1 MTKELENCKQK
12 LVDGGHTCV
21 AQSETEL
28 RTDDRRGILPLMQ
41 WLSGGEFLRGAV
53 VADKVIGKAAAFL
66 LVLGGVREVFAGVIS
81 VPAAEVLENA
91 GISYTFE
98 KKVQNIEN
106 RRHDGICPMESAVLK
121 TEDPQEAFLILEKK
135 CAEFQEKKY

>member
-1 MTKELENCKQK
+1 M
-12 LVDGGHTCV
+12 
-21 AQSETEL
+21 AQNEAEL

-41 WLSGGEFLRGAV
+41 WLAGGDFLRDAV

-66 LVLGGVREVFAGVIS
+66 LVLGGVREVYAGVIS
-81 VPAAEVLENA
+81 IPAADVLQNA
-91 GISYTFE
+91 GIPYTYE

-121 TEDPQEAFLILEKK
+121 TEDPKEAFLILEKK

>member
-1 MTKELENCKQK
+1 M
-12 LVDGGHTCV
+12 
-21 AQSETEL
+21 AQNDTEL

-41 WLSGGEFLRGAV
+41 WLSDGEFLRGAV

-81 VPAAEVLENA
+81 IPAAEVLENA
-91 GISYTFE
+91 GIPYTFE

-106 RRHDGICPMESAVLK
+106 RRHDGICPMESAVLSCNDAEEGYLLLQQK
-121 TEDPQEAFLILEKK
+121 LASAF
-135 CAEFQEKKY
+135 

>member
-1 MTKELENCKQK
+1 M
-12 LVDGGHTCV
+12 

-28 RTDDRRGILPLMQ
+28 RSDDRRGILPLMQ
-41 WLSGGEFLRGAV
+41 WISGGEFLRGAV

-66 LVLGGVREVFAGVIS
+66 LVLGGVREVYAGVIS
-81 VPAAEVLENA
+81 VPAADVLQNA
-91 GISYTFE
+91 GIPYTYE

-121 TEDPQEAFLILEKK
+121 TEDPKEAFLILEKK